1 MVPSFAVGRTQELL
15 YFIRKI
21 KEEHLIKNHEGFEVY
36 VDSPLAVEA
45 TSIFRERMREDF
57 DEEAT
62 ALLDQG
68 INPIGFPGL
77 KTAITSDESKN
88 INFNNSPKIILSA
101 SGMCDAGRIKHHLKH
116 NLWRK
121 DSTIVFAGYQAAG
134 TLGRAIIEGAKTV
147 KLFGEEIE
155 VHAEICKLQGISG
168 HADNE
173 GLIRWVSAIEKKPD
187 RVFVTHGEDS
197 VCEIFKNRL
206 CDELHLKATAP
217 YSGTIFD
224 LAENVFIKEAHPV
237 PIVKDTENM
246 TVMGA
251 RANTVFARLL
261 GAGQRLLTVIRHN
274 EGGANKDLAK
284 FADQINAMCDKWD
297 R

>member
-1 MVPSFAVGRTQELL
+1 M
-15 YFIRKI
+15 
-21 KEEHLIKNHEGFEVY
+21 IKNHEGFEVY

-57 DEEAT
+57 DEEAI
-62 ALLDQG
+62 ALLDRG

-88 INFNNSPKIILSA
+88 INFNNSPKVILSA

-121 DSTIVFAGYQAAG
+121 DSTIVFAGYQAVG
-134 TLGRAIIEGAKTV
+134 TLGRAILEGAKTV
-147 KLFGEEIE
+147 RLFGEEIE
-155 VHAEICKLQGISG
+155 VHAEICRLQGISG

-173 GLIRWVSAIEKKPD
+173 GLIKWVSAIENKPA

-197 VCEIFKNRL
+197 VCDIFKNRL
-206 CDELHLKATAP
+206 IDELHLKATAQ

-224 LAENVFIKEAHPV
+224 LEKNVFIKEAHPV
-237 PIVKDTENM
+237 PIVKDTESM
-246 TVMGA
+246 TVMGG
-251 RANTVFARLL
+251 RANTVFARLIS
-261 GAGQRLLTVIRHN
+261 AGQ
-274 EGGANKDLAK
+274 
-284 FADQINAMCDKWD
+284 
-297 R
+297 